1 MDNVGYVKSTNII
14 MNKNK
19 FVNAIM
25 DFLEMGRK
33 NVKAAILHV
42 VDVLGHKLTNA
53 YNALM
58 WVIPTK
64 MDYVLVK
71 IYARKVCFYHK
82 NNVCLALHIV
92 KVAQDN

>member
-58 WVIPTK
+58 
-64 MDYVLVK
+64 
-71 IYARKVCFYHK
+71 
-82 NNVCLALHIV
+82 
-92 KVAQDN
+92 